1 MEQNMNPIP
10 PDAGKP
16 YDYQEQITQPPADD
30 PYPERRSGFAI
41 ASLVL
46 GIVSL
51 FGLCLCCVHII
62 TAPLAIIFGAV
73 SLAKKLDGKGLS
85 ITGLTLGILSILMT
99 VMLLISLRPVLRHID
114 VISEDL
120 LQLTEDQDE
129 VFPAYEKD
137 GTLPDYMR
145 KYLESPYSDMLGEY
159 DITVYDVMDALLSQ
173 YKSGKLM
180 RIDKEAPASSIETD
194 TTDLAAFALIPLT

>member
-1 MEQNMNPIP
+1 MEQNMNTIP
-10 PDAGKP
+10 PGAGGS
-16 YDYQEQITQPPADD
+16 YDYQERIETQPDHD
-30 PYPERRSGFAI
+30 PYPERRTGFAI

-51 FGLCLCCVHII
+51 FGFCLCCVHVI
-62 TAPLAIIFGAV
+62 TAPLAIIFGTV

-99 VMLLISLRPVLRHID
+99 VALLISLRPILAHMD

-120 LQLTEDQDE
+120 MQLAEDQDE

-137 GTLPDYMR
+137 GTLPDYLR
-145 KYLESPYSDMLGEY
+145 KYLESPYEDMLREY
-159 DITVYDVMDALLSQ
+159 DITIYDVMDVLLTE
-173 YKSGKLM
+173 YKNGRLM
-180 RIDKEAPASSIETD
+180 RFDKVQPASSVIETD
-194 TTDLAAFALIPLT
+194 ASQQAALLTLFG